1 MFSRHFLRSKVLQML
16 YAGRFSE
23 NGDIE
28 ALQNFNYHI
37 TRLNELGVVQVIL
50 LPKMVEVA
58 VNVLEEGKKKFRPT
72 ADDRQPNLK
81 IADNEFLRRMADNYD
96 LKRYSEKWG
105 GCWDAHEDIL
115 RESFIELR
123 KQKFYKDYLSLQ
135 EQSFQRDMDF
145 AINLFR
151 FLMTRESL
159 LAVVEERSLLWED
172 DFYQIAQYNFMMLKT
187 LDEEHFTETMPWPL
201 MYDERVEK
209 DVEAMDFARHLL
221 RSTMMHRM
229 DAEQLIKRYLQ
240 GWEFERVS
248 AMDITLV
255 EMAVAELIACPTIPE
270 RVTVDEYIELSK
282 EFSSE
287 RSRLFIN
294 GILDKIIIELRSQGK
309 INKNGRGLA
318 SLGGVE

>member
-1 MFSRHFLRSKVLQML
+1 
-16 YAGRFSE
+16 
-23 NGDIE
+23 
-28 ALQNFNYHI
+28 
-37 TRLNELGVVQVIL
+37 
-50 LPKMVEVA
+50 
-58 VNVLEEGKKKFRPT
+58 
-72 ADDRQPNLK
+72 
-81 IADNEFLRRMADNYD
+81 
-96 LKRYSEKWG
+96 
-105 GCWDAHEDIL
+105 
-115 RESFIELR
+115 
-123 KQKFYKDYLSLQ
+123 
-135 EQSFQRDMDF
+135 
-145 AINLFR
+145 
-151 FLMTRESL
+151 
-159 LAVVEERSLLWED
+159 
-172 DFYQIAQYNFMMLKT
+172 
-187 LDEEHFTETMPWPL
+187 
-201 MYDERVEK
+201 
-209 DVEAMDFARHLL
+209 
-221 RSTMMHRM
+221 MMHRM